1 MAVIDRTRDVAAAER
16 VSVDWAARLFNA
28 TCVAVLTVLA
38 LLWVVPLAWAMDTSI
53 KPEALTTVVPLS
65 WLPGQAT
72 LDAYWQ
78 VLTGSAILHWY
89 VNSAITSTIIMAS
102 TVVFASMAGYVLSR
116 VPFRGSGVVL
126 WLILAGLM
134 VPVQI
139 LIVPLFLEVDAMHL
153 VNTYWAVVLPQV
165 ATPIA
170 VFIFKQFFDGI
181 PRDLEDAAR
190 VDGAGWFRIY
200 RSVWLPLSRPAV
212 SAVAIFAFV
221 WSWNNFLWPLVTV
234 TSTSMMTVP
243 VGLATVQ
250 GAYGIHYAEIMAS
263 AVLGGLPLLL
273 VFLLFQRQIVAG
285 IATTGLK

>member
-1 MAVIDRTRDVAAAER
+1 MAVIERTQELTPARTGA
-16 VSVDWAARLFNA
+16 DWAARLFDA
-28 TCVAVLTVLA
+28 ACLAVLTVLA
-38 LLWVVPLAWAMDTSI
+38 IVWVVPIAWAVDTSV
-53 KPEALTTVVPLS
+53 KPEALTTVLPTS
-65 WLPGQAT
+65 WLAASYT

-78 VLTGSAILHWY
+78 VLTGSAIAHWY
-89 VNSAITSTIIMAS
+89 VNSAITSALITVS
-102 TVVFASMAGYVLSR
+102 TVAFASMAGYVLSR
-116 VPFRGSGVVL
+116 VPFRGRGVVL
-126 WLILAGLM
+126 WVILAGIM
-134 VPVQI
+134 VPSQI
-139 LIVPLFLEVDAMHL
+139 LIVPLFLEVGAMHL
-153 VNTYWAVVLPQV
+153 VNTYWGVVLPQV
-165 ATPIA
+165 ATPVA

-190 VDGAGWFRIY
+190 IDGASWFRIY
-200 RSVWLPLSRPAV
+200 RSVWLPLARPAV

-221 WSWNNFLWPLVTV
+221 WSWNNFLWPLITV

>member
-1 MAVIDRTRDVAAAER
+1 MAVIERTQELAAPER
-16 VSVDWAARLFNA
+16 TGADWAARLFDA
-28 TCVAVLTVLA
+28 ACLAVLTVLA
-38 LLWVVPLAWAMDTSI
+38 IVWVVPIAWAVDTSV
-53 KPEALTTVVPLS
+53 KPEALTTVLPTS
-65 WLPGQAT
+65 WLAARYT

-78 VLTGSAILHWY
+78 VLTGSAIAHWY
-89 VNSAITSTIIMAS
+89 VNSAITSALITVS
-102 TVVFASMAGYVLSR
+102 TVAFASMAGYVLSR
-116 VPFRGSGVVL
+116 VPFRGRGVVL
-126 WLILAGLM
+126 WVILAGIM
-134 VPVQI
+134 VPSQV
-139 LIVPLFLEVDAMHL
+139 LIVPLFLEVGAMHL
-153 VNTYWAVVLPQV
+153 VNTYWGVVLPQV
-165 ATPIA
+165 ATPVA

-190 VDGAGWFRIY
+190 IDGASWFRIY
-200 RSVWLPLSRPAV
+200 RSVWLPLARPAV

-221 WSWNNFLWPLVTV
+221 WSWNNFLWPLITV

>member
-1 MAVIDRTRDVAAAER
+1 MAVIERTQELAAPER
-16 VSVDWAARLFNA
+16 TGADWAARLFDA
-28 TCVAVLTVLA
+28 ACLAVLTVLA
-38 LLWVVPLAWAMDTSI
+38 IVWVVPIAWAVDTSV
-53 KPEALTTVVPLS
+53 KPEALTTVLPTS
-65 WLPGQAT
+65 WLAASYT

-78 VLTGSAILHWY
+78 VLTGSAIAHWY
-89 VNSAITSTIIMAS
+89 VNSAITSALITVS
-102 TVVFASMAGYVLSR
+102 TVAFASMAGYVLSR
-116 VPFRGSGVVL
+116 VPFRGRGVVL
-126 WLILAGLM
+126 WVILAGIM
-134 VPVQI
+134 VPSQI
-139 LIVPLFLEVDAMHL
+139 LIVPLFLEVGAMHL
-153 VNTYWAVVLPQV
+153 VNTYWGVVLPQV
-165 ATPIA
+165 ATPVA

-190 VDGAGWFRIY
+190 IDGASWFRIY
-200 RSVWLPLSRPAV
+200 RSVWLPLARPAV

-221 WSWNNFLWPLVTV
+221 WSWNNFLWPLITV

>member
-1 MAVIDRTRDVAAAER
+1 MAAIEHAHEVAAPAR
-16 VSVDWAARLFNA
+16 SGADWAGRLFNA
-28 TCVAVLTVLA
+28 TCLAVLTVLA
-38 LLWVVPLAWAMDTSI
+38 ILWVVPIAWAVDTSL
-53 KPEALTTVVPLS
+53 KPEALTTVLPTS
-65 WLPGQAT
+65 WLADRYT

-78 VLTGSAILHWY
+78 VLTGSAIVRWY
-89 VNSAITSTIIMAS
+89 FNSAVTSALITVS

-116 VPFRGSGVVL
+116 VPFRGRGVVL
-126 WLILAGLM
+126 WVILAGIM
-134 VPVQI
+134 VPGQV

-153 VNTYWAVVLPQV
+153 VNTYWGVILPQV

-181 PRDLEDAAR
+181 PRELEDAAR
-190 VDGAGWFRIY
+190 IDGAGWFRTY
-200 RSVWLPLSRPAV
+200 RSVWLPLARPAV

-221 WSWNNFLWPLVTV
+221 WSWNNFLWPLITV

-250 GAYGIHYAEIMAS
+250 GAYGIHYAEIMGS

>member
-1 MAVIDRTRDVAAAER
+1 MAVIERTHGVAAAER

-28 TCVAVLTVLA
+28 TCIAILTVLA
-38 LLWVVPLAWAMDTSI
+38 LLWVIPLAWAVDTSI
-53 KPEALTTVVPLS
+53 KPEALTTVVPLT
-65 WLPGQAT
+65 WLPSQTT
-72 LDAYWQ
+72 LDAFWT

-89 VNSAITSTIIMAS
+89 VNSAITSAVIMVS
-102 TVVFASMAGYVLSR
+102 TVIFGSMAGFVLSR
-116 VPFRGSGVVL
+116 VPFRGRGVAL
-126 WLILAGLM
+126 WVILAGLM
-134 VPVQI
+134 VPAQV

-153 VNTYWAVVLPQV
+153 VNTYWAVVLPQI

-170 VFIFKQFFDGI
+170 VYIFKQFFDGI
-181 PRDLEDAAR
+181 PRDLEDSAR
-190 VDGAGWFRIY
+190 VDGASWFRIY

-212 SAVAIFAFV
+212 AAVAIFAFV

-273 VFLLFQRQIVAG
+273 VFLLFQRQIVQG

>member
-1 MAVIDRTRDVAAAER
+1 MAVIERTQELAPARTGA
-16 VSVDWAARLFNA
+16 DWAARLFDGA
-28 TCVAVLTVLA
+28 CLAVLTALA
-38 LLWVVPLAWAMDTSI
+38 IVWVVPIAWAVDTSV
-53 KPEALTTVVPLS
+53 KPEALTTVLPTS
-65 WLPGQAT
+65 WLAASYT

-78 VLTGSAILHWY
+78 VLTGSAIAHWY
-89 VNSAITSTIIMAS
+89 VNSAITSALITVS
-102 TVVFASMAGYVLSR
+102 TVAFASMAGYVLSR
-116 VPFRGSGVVL
+116 VPFRGRGVVL
-126 WLILAGLM
+126 WVILAGIM
-134 VPVQI
+134 VPSQI
-139 LIVPLFLEVDAMHL
+139 LIVPLFLEVGAMHL
-153 VNTYWAVVLPQV
+153 VNTYWGVVLPQV
-165 ATPIA
+165 ATPVA

-190 VDGAGWFRIY
+190 IDGASWFRIY
-200 RSVWLPLSRPAV
+200 RSVWLPLARPAV

-221 WSWNNFLWPLVTV
+221 WSWNNFLWPLITV

>member
-1 MAVIDRTRDVAAAER
+1 MAVTERTQELAAPAR
-16 VSVDWAARLFNA
+16 TGADWATRLFDA
-28 TCVAVLTVLA
+28 ACFTVLTVLA
-38 LLWVVPLAWAMDTSI
+38 IVWVVPIAWAVDTSV
-53 KPEALTTVVPLS
+53 KPEALTTVLPTS
-65 WLPGQAT
+65 WLAATYT

-78 VLTGSAILHWY
+78 VLSGSAIAHWY
-89 VNSAITSTIIMAS
+89 VNSAITSALITVS
-102 TVVFASMAGYVLSR
+102 TVAFASMAGYVLSR
-116 VPFRGSGVVL
+116 VPFRGRGVVL
-126 WLILAGLM
+126 WVILAGIM
-134 VPVQI
+134 VPSQV
-139 LIVPLFLEVDAMHL
+139 LIVPLFLEVDALHL
-153 VNTYWAVVLPQV
+153 VNTYWSVVLPQV

-190 VDGAGWFRIY
+190 IDGASWFRIY

>member
-1 MAVIDRTRDVAAAER
+1 MAALERTHELAPAAPT
-16 VSVDWAARLFNA
+16 STDWATRLFNA
-28 TCVAVLTVLA
+28 VCLTILAVLAV
-38 LLWVVPLAWAMDTSI
+38 LWVVPLAWAIDTSI
-53 KPEALTTVVPLS
+53 KPEALTTVLPLS
-65 WLPGQAT
+65 WLPGSPT

-78 VLTGSAILHWY
+78 VLSGSAILHWY
-89 VNSAITSTIIMAS
+89 VNSTITSVLITVS
-102 TVVFASMAGYVLSR
+102 TVVVASMAGFALSR
-116 VPFRGSGVVL
+116 VPFRGRGVVL
-126 WLILAGLM
+126 WVILAGIM
-134 VPVQI
+134 VPAQV
-139 LIVPLFLEVDAMHL
+139 LIVPLFLEVDTMHL
-153 VNTYWAVVLPQV
+153 VNTYWGVVLPQV

-190 VDGAGWFRIY
+190 VDGASWFRIY
-200 RSVWLPLSRPAV
+200 RSIWLPLARPAV
-212 SAVAIFAFV
+212 AAVAIFAFV

-234 TSTSMMTVP
+234 TSTSMMTLP
-243 VGLATVQ
+243 VGLATTQ